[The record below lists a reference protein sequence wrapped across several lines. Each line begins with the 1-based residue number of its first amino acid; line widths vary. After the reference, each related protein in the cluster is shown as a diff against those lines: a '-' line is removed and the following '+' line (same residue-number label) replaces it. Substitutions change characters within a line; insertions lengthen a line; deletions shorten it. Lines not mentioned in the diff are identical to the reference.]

1 MRVHASSGRK
11 IVRRRA
17 RFSGMKE
24 LFLRA
29 VRGERTERPPVWLM
43 RQAGRYL
50 PEYREMRDEYT
61 FREAIST
68 PDVAERVSLQPYERF
83 APDGVVMYS
92 DILVTV
98 EPLGFDYR
106 IESGVGPVV
115 DDPVEKPEDANREHG
130 DVHEELDYVGELL
143 RRLSERLGDDAATVG
158 FAGGPF
164 TVASYVFDGGR
175 DEARRFRARH
185 PDAFGELLDAFA
197 DVTEEY
203 MRFQEESGADV
214 IQLFDTWAGELAP
227 DDYREYVLPYH
238 RRLFDAVDVPTVLFV
253 RNPNLDLM
261 SESGAD
267 VLSLDWTVDM
277 SEARDELGDTPVQGN
292 LDPAR
297 LFGTRESVRRETER
311 VIDEAGDAGH
321 ILNLGHG
328 VMRNTPVENVEE
340 FVETAKT
347 VER

>member
-1 MRVHASSGRK
+1 
-11 IVRRRA
+11 
-17 RFSGMKE
+17 MKD

-29 VRGERTERPPVWLM
+29 ARGEHTERPPVWLM

-50 PEYREMRDEYT
+50 PEYREVRDDYT

-68 PDVAERVSLQPYERF
+68 PEVAERVSLQPYERF

-92 DILVTV
+92 DILVTL

-115 DDPVEKPEDANREHG
+115 ENPVDTPEDVERERG
-130 DVHEELDYVGELL
+130 DVREELGYVGELL
-143 RRLSERLGDDAATVG
+143 ERLSSHLGNDAATIG

-164 TVASYVFDGGR
+164 TVASYVFEGGR
-175 DEARRFRARH
+175 DEVRRFRVRH
-185 PDAFGELLDAFA
+185 PDAFADLLDAFA

-203 MRFQEESGADV
+203 LRFQEENGADV

-227 DDYREYVLPYH
+227 EDYRKYALPYH
-238 RRLFDAVDVPTVLFV
+238 RRLFDAVDVPTILFV
-253 RNPNLDLM
+253 RNPRLDEM
-261 SESGAD
+261 QESGAD
-267 VLSLDWTVDM
+267 VVSLDWTVDM
-277 SEARDELGDTPVQGN
+277 REARDELGDTPVQGN

-297 LFGTRESVRRETER
+297 LFGTRESVRRDTER
-311 VIDEAGDAGH
+311 VIEKAGDAGH

-340 FVETAKT
+340 FVSTAKS

>member
-1 MRVHASSGRK
+1 
-11 IVRRRA
+11 
-17 RFSGMKE
+17 MKD

-29 VRGERTERPPVWLM
+29 ARGEHTERPPVWLM

-50 PEYREMRDEYT
+50 PEYREVRDDYT

-68 PDVAERVSLQPYERF
+68 PEVAERVSLQPYERF

-92 DILVTV
+92 DILVTL

-115 DDPVEKPEDANREHG
+115 ENPVDTPEDVERERG
-130 DVHEELDYVGELL
+130 DVREELGYVGELL
-143 RRLSERLGDDAATVG
+143 ERLSSHLGNDAATIG

-164 TVASYVFDGGR
+164 TVASYVFEGGR
-175 DEARRFRARH
+175 DEVRRFRVRH
-185 PDAFGELLDAFA
+185 PDAFADLLDAFA

-203 MRFQEESGADV
+203 LRFQEENGADV

-227 DDYREYVLPYH
+227 EDYRKYALPYH
-238 RRLFDAVDVPTVLFV
+238 RRLFDAVDVPTILFV
-253 RNPNLDLM
+253 RNPRLDEM
-261 SESGAD
+261 QESGAD
-267 VLSLDWTVDM
+267 VVSLDWTVDM
-277 SEARDELGDTPVQGN
+277 REARDELGDTPVQGN

-297 LFGTRESVRRETER
+297 LFGTRESVRRDTER
-311 VIDEAGDAGH
+311 VIEKAGDAGH

-328 VMRNTPVENVEE
+328 VMRNTPVENVEA
-340 FVETAKT
+340 FIETAKS

>member
-1 MRVHASSGRK
+1 
-11 IVRRRA
+11 
-17 RFSGMKE
+17 MKD

-29 VRGERTERPPVWLM
+29 ARGERTERPPVWLM

-50 PEYREMRDEYT
+50 PEYREVRDDYT

-68 PDVAERVSLQPYERF
+68 PEVAERVSLQPYERF

-92 DILVTV
+92 DILVTL
-98 EPLGFDYR
+98 EPLGFDYH

-115 DDPVEKPEDANREHG
+115 ENPVEAPEDAQRERG
-130 DVHEELDYVGELL
+130 DVRDELDYVGELL
-143 RRLSERLGDDAATVG
+143 ERLSARLGDDAATIG

-164 TVASYVFDGGR
+164 TVASYVFDDGR
-175 DEARRFRARH
+175 DAARRFLARH
-185 PDAFGELLDAFA
+185 PDAFAELLDAFA
-197 DVTEEY
+197 EVTEEY
-203 MRFQEESGADV
+203 LRYQQESGADV

-227 DDYREYVLPYH
+227 EDYRDYVLPYH
-238 RRLFDAVDVPTVLFV
+238 QRLFDAVDVPTILFV

-261 SESGAD
+261 QKSGAD
-267 VLSLDWTVDM
+267 VVSLDWTVDM
-277 SEARDELGDTPVQGN
+277 REARDELGDVPVQGN

-297 LFGTRESVRRETER
+297 LFGTRDSVRRDTER
-311 VIDEAGDAGH
+311 VIEKAGDAGH

-328 VMRNTPVENVEE
+328 VMRNTPVENVEA
-340 FVETAKT
+340 FVETAKS